1 MSGYERQRSV
11 TSVADE
17 LLFTVVGPAAV
28 PAEPIGLVDA
38 GLKERADLQEWVI
51 AYPEILGSGVK
62 VVTFEFDRW
71 WSSSGPGPQDRLD
84 ILGLDADGRLVVA
97 ELKRDKAPDTTEM
110 QAIKY
115 AAMASRFTVE
125 SLAEQYAR
133 FRTGRGLSTSTDEA
147 LAELQAHAPELS
159 LKSLRQPRIV
169 LLAREYPM
177 VVTASAVWLSEIG
190 LDITLVQ
197 FKAYRATATDSHGD
211 SHTQVLISVSQL
223 YPVRDV
229 EEFMISPQRLQA
241 LEAKGQLWDKESYIQ
256 AARDRFSEAEV
267 AFIQQLLDDVDS
279 RGIRHGWGRW
289 ATPGVSGHYL
299 VAGIDT
305 TVWIMNLSK
314 ASLELRLLWIAKSLK
329 EGGQDFSRLEKAA
342 ELLSRIA
349 GTKLEGAA
357 NKEWKASVFLP
368 LADIIPDH
376 IQDVVSAI
384 GAIIDPIDAGY
395 VA

>member
-1 MSGYERQRSV
+1 M
-11 TSVADE
+11 ADE
-17 LLFTVVGPAAV
+17 LLFTVVGSTAV
-28 PAEPIGLVDA
+28 PAESISLAEA
-38 GLKERADLQEWVI
+38 GLKERSHLQEWVL
-51 AYPEILGSGVK
+51 AHPDILGSGVK

-71 WSSSGPGPQDRLD
+71 WSSSGPMPHDRLD
-84 ILGLDADGRLVVA
+84 VLGLDADGRLVVA

-125 SLAEQYAR
+125 SLAEQHAR
-133 FRTGRGLSTSTDEA
+133 FRIARGESSSVDEA
-147 LAELQAHAPELS
+147 LVELQAHAPDLS
-159 LKSLRQPRIV
+159 IKTLRQPRIV

-197 FKAYRATATDSHGD
+197 FKAYRATVADNEGA

-241 LEAKGQLWDKESYIQ
+241 RESKGQSWDRDTYLQ
-256 AARDRFSEAEV
+256 AARESFSEAEV
-267 AFIQQLLDDVDS
+267 SFIQRLLDDVDS
-279 RGIRHGWGRW
+279 RGVRLGWGKW

-299 VAGIDT
+299 VGGVDT

-314 ASLELRLLWIAKSLK
+314 ASLELRLLWIAKSLQD
-329 EGGQDFSRLEKAA
+329 GGYDFSRLEKAA
-342 ELLSRIA
+342 TSLTGIA
-349 GTKLEGAA
+349 DTKLKEAA
-357 NKEWKASVFLP
+357 KKDWKTSVFLA
-368 LADIIPDH
+368 LSDIAPAH
-376 IQDVVSAI
+376 TKDVMSAI
-384 GAIIDPIDAGY
+384 GEIIDPIDPSNLA
-395 VA
+395 

>member
-1 MSGYERQRSV
+1 
-11 TSVADE
+11 
-17 LLFTVVGPAAV
+17 
-28 PAEPIGLVDA
+28 
-38 GLKERADLQEWVI
+38 
-51 AYPEILGSGVK
+51 
-62 VVTFEFDRW
+62 
-71 WSSSGPGPQDRLD
+71 
-84 ILGLDADGRLVVA
+84 
-97 ELKRDKAPDTTEM
+97 
-110 QAIKY
+110 
-115 AAMASRFTVE
+115 
-125 SLAEQYAR
+125 
-133 FRTGRGLSTSTDEA
+133 
-147 LAELQAHAPELS
+147 
-159 LKSLRQPRIV
+159 
-169 LLAREYPM
+169 M

-289 ATPGVSGHYL
+289 AAPGVSGHYL

-329 EGGQDFSRLEKAA
+329 EGEQDFSRLEKAA

-357 NKEWKASVFLP
+357 NKEWKASIFLP

-376 IQDVVSAI
+376 IQDVMSAI